1 MSHADEMQRF
11 YDEVSAGRLSVIEEL
26 LTEDFVEH
34 DPFAPA
40 PTREGTRQFFEMSLA
55 AFPDM
60 RFAVSHMVGEGDLVM
75 AFGNFEGT
83 HKAEFMGI
91 PATNRRIEVP
101 FADVVRFGPDGRAVE
116 HWGVADS
123 GMMMRQLGV
132 GEPPG

>member
-83 HKAEFMGI
+83 HKA
-91 PATNRRIEVP
+91 
-101 FADVVRFGPDGRAVE
+101 D
-116 HWGVADS
+116 HVADREAHVREGGEGHLEELPRARRARTCS
-123 GMMMRQLGV
+123 TKSSV
-132 GEPPG
+132 GAPR